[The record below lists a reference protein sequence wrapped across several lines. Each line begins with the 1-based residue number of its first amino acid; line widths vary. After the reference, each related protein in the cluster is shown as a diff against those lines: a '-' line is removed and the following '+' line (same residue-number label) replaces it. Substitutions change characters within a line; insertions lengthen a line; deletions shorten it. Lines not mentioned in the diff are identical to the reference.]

1 MNAYLFYDINL
12 ITYQMGK
19 YRVSIEICSNCK
31 EHAWCTRHNEATY
44 SAIAEELAKEL
55 RGRRED
61 IEVSISKVGGTKM
74 GSFEVK
80 CINTTLFSKLALGYF
95 PHTVL
100 LGNRVQQFI
109 EDTENG
115 KDTSQYHNL
124 SPVKYHPSTKPY
136 STNSP
141 YKGSTNSNSAISNY
155 GSNVQ
160 FQDTKKQIPSQVELK
175 PQENSNKAKE
185 EHKK

>member
-1 MNAYLFYDINL
+1 M
-12 ITYQMGK
+12 
-19 YRVSIEICSNCK
+19 
-31 EHAWCTRHNEATY
+31 
-44 SAIAEELAKEL
+44 
-55 RGRRED
+55 
-61 IEVSISKVGGTKM
+61 
-74 GSFEVK
+74 K

-124 SPVKYHPSTKPY
+124 SPVKYHPHTKPN
-136 STNSP
+136 STSSP

-160 FQDTKKQIPSQVELK
+160 FQDTKKQIPSQVDLK
-175 PQENSNKAKE
+175 PQENSGKAKE
-185 EHKK
+185 EPKK

>member
-1 MNAYLFYDINL
+1 
-12 ITYQMGK
+12 
-19 YRVSIEICSNCK
+19 
-31 EHAWCTRHNEATY
+31 
-44 SAIAEELAKEL
+44 
-55 RGRRED
+55 
-61 IEVSISKVGGTKM
+61 M

-109 EDTENG
+109 EDTEMG

-124 SPVKYHPSTKPY
+124 SPVKYHPNTKPY

-141 YKGSTNSNSAISNY
+141 YKGSTNSPHSGLYLVMAPMSVSKIQKN
-155 GSNVQ
+155 
-160 FQDTKKQIPSQVELK
+160 KSQAKWTQSLWK
-175 PQENSNKAKE
+175 ILPKANRSRKD
-185 EHKK
+185 K

>member
-1 MNAYLFYDINL
+1 MPAYLFYNNNL

-19 YRVSIEICSNCK
+19 YSVSIEICSNCK

-55 RGRRED
+55 RGRRQD

-115 KDTSQYHNL
+115 RDTSQYHNL
-124 SPVKYHPSTKPY
+124 SPVKYHPNTKPY
-136 STNSP
+136 SSSSP
-141 YKGSTNSNSAISNY
+141 SKGSTNSVISNY

-160 FQDTKKQIPSQVELK
+160 LQDAKKQSSNPAEVK
-175 PQENSNKAKE
+175 PQENSNKPKE
-185 EHKK
+185 EQKK